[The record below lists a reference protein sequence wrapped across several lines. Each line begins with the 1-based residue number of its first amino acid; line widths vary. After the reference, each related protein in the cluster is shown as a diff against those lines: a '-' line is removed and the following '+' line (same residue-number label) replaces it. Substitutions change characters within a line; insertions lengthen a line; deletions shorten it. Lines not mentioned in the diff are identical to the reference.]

1 MDSPCKIKTLN
12 VRGLSYNLRHWGD
25 DPGAPV
31 VFLLHGLLD
40 TGASFA
46 PMVEALQGNWQ
57 LIAPDWR
64 GHGDTEEDPRGYWF
78 PDYLADLDTII
89 KHTAGEQSVRL
100 VSHSM
105 GATVASLYAGLR
117 PERVSHLVCLDALN
131 VPARTA
137 AMVPERYRSWLDA
150 QVEAPDPK
158 TYADVAELSS
168 RIRRRYP
175 ELKPQH
181 IERLAQDWSRPLS
194 ADDPQGRIRL
204 ANDPRHFVASPY
216 GFIPE
221 HAMAVWAQVT
231 APVFCL
237 DGGSSPVHQWVPQE
251 DMQKRRAA
259 FKNLRRDVLPDC
271 GHMLHLEQPQN
282 VATHIEAFLLE

>member
-1 MDSPCKIKTLN
+1 MRITCQHESLRLRGLRYHFRIWGKPDSP
-12 VRGLSYNLRHWGD
+12 
-25 DPGAPV
+25 P

-46 PMVEALQGNWQ
+46 PMVEAMQGDWR

-78 PDYLADLDTII
+78 PDYVADLEAMLD
-89 KHTAGEQSVRL
+89 HFVGEPPVRL

-117 PERVSHLVCLDALN
+117 PARVSHLVCLDALN

-137 AMVPERYRSWLDA
+137 DMVPDRYRAWLDA
-150 QVEAPDPK
+150 ESSPPPPK
-158 TYADVAELSS
+158 TYADVAELAG
-168 RIRRRYP
+168 RIRKRYP
-175 ELKPQH
+175 ELKPAH
-181 IERLAQDWSRPLS
+181 IERLASDWSRPYEN
-194 ADDPQGRIRL
+194 GRIRL

-221 HAMAVWAQVT
+221 HAMAVWAQVS
-231 APVFCL
+231 APVLCL
-237 DGGSSPVHQWVPQE
+237 DGGDSPVQKWIPDE
-251 DMQKRRAA
+251 EMQRRRGA
-259 FKNLRRDVLPDC
+259 FRQMTRDVLPGC
-271 GHMLHLEQPQN
+271 GHMLHLEQPGA
-282 VATHIEAFLLE
+282 VAQKIEAFLA